1 MKKFVSNLIM
11 FIVFVA
17 YVALVL
23 FIFYKTM
30 DNTALII
37 GIPLAVIYAI
47 VCFFIKRVRSKMTIW
62 WGILSLLTAGW
73 WIYLLTQ

>member
-1 MKKFVSNLIM
+1 MKKIVSNLIM
-11 FIVFVA
+11 FLVFIT

-37 GIPLAVIYAI
+37 GIPLSIIFAI
-47 VCFFIKRVRSKMTIW
+47 ICFFNKRVRSKMTIW
-62 WGILSLLTAGW
+62 WGILSLLLAIW
-73 WIYLLTQ
+73 WLFLLTQ